1 MLKNK
6 AEKDE
11 LNRKVQDMNEQIDEK
26 EEEGEELQK
35 VYENAESNYNAM
47 IEQNKSILDP
57 IKNEIGSLNQKLE
70 PIALKQDT
78 LKNILEG
85 DEKDIAAKEH
95 KLQDEKANFNQYQ
108 DTYDK
113 CMHEISN
120 TDGDLENLT
129 HQRDAYNQ
137 E

>member
-70 PIALKQDT
+70 PIALK
-78 LKNILEG
+78 
-85 DEKDIAAKEH
+85 
-95 KLQDEKANFNQYQ
+95 
-108 DTYDK
+108 
-113 CMHEISN
+113 
-120 TDGDLENLT
+120 
-129 HQRDAYNQ
+129 
-137 E
+137 